1 MYEVDT
7 SKPVMVTGAT
17 GFVAGWLVKGLLESG
32 ATIHAPVRNPD
43 NIDKLASLNKIA
55 ERTSGQIK
63 FFKADLMTPGSYA
76 EAMAGCGVVFHTASP
91 FTSAVKD
98 PQKELIEPA
107 VEGTRNV
114 LNTANATESVTRV
127 VVTSSCAAIYTDAAD
142 CAAAPG
148 GVLTEAVWNETASL
162 EYQPY
167 SYSKTLA
174 EKAAWEIADAQ
185 SRWKL
190 VTVNPCLVMGP
201 AIGGVPTSE
210 SFNIMKQVGEGAFK
224 RGAPRLGTGIV
235 DVRDL
240 AEAHMAAGFVPSAEG
255 RHIIA
260 GHNTDLFEVLSQLK
274 DRFGA
279 RYPIPT
285 STLPKWLVW
294 LAGPSVGMD
303 RKFVSRNV
311 NVRWEADNSK
321 SKAALGMTYRSL
333 KETMEDMFQQMIDAG
348 AIKAA

>member
-17 GFVAGWLVKGLLESG
+17 GFVAGWLVKRLLESG
-32 ATIHAPVRNPD
+32 ATVHAPVRNPD
-43 NIDKLASLNKIA
+43 NVEKLQDLNKLAEQAPGN
-55 ERTSGQIK
+55 IK

-76 EAMAGCGVVFHTASP
+76 EAVAGCGIVFHTASP
-91 FTSAVKD
+91 FTTAVKD

-142 CAAAPG
+142 CAAATG
-148 GVLTEAVWNETASL
+148 GVLTEAVWNETSSL
-162 EYQPY
+162 AYQPY

-174 EKAAWEIADAQ
+174 ERAAWEIADAQ

-240 AEAHMAAGFVPSAEG
+240 AEAHMAAGFVSSAEG

-260 GHNTDLFEVLSQLK
+260 GHNTDLFEVLSSLK
-274 DRFGA
+274 ERYGA
-279 RYPIPT
+279 TYPIPT

-311 NVRWEADNSK
+311 NVRWDADNSK